1 MTWVGLRAGFDAVVP
16 QWDALIA
23 RQDQPN
29 LFMTPVWASTWW
41 EHFGGDADLCLL
53 TVGSESDPLGPLG
66 IAPMALHGDVLR
78 FLGGT
83 DLFDYHDFVT
93 GDPRFYD
100 ALAERLDGEPWR
112 TMDLGSVPGTSPTLE
127 HIPRIYRSRGYDVT
141 VETEDVVPGMD
152 LPATWDDYLSGL
164 RRKDRHEL
172 RRKLRRLDA
181 AGAYQVRLSTPETL
195 EADMALFHDLMRE
208 SREEK
213 RDFLG
218 PEREA
223 FFRDIVE
230 RMQTAGFLR
239 LLLLELEGEPIAAVL
254 AFDYAG
260 HRLLY
265 NSGFRRAAAPLS
277 AGLLLKALCVKDA
290 IERGLTYFDFLRG
303 AEPYKYHLGAQDASI
318 HRIVVRR

>member
-1 MTWVGLRAGFDAVVP
+1 MTCIGLRTGFDAVAP

-23 RQDQPN
+23 RQGEPN
-29 LFMTPVWASTWW
+29 LFLTPAWQRTWW
-41 EHFGGDADLCLL
+41 DHFRGDAELCLL
-53 TVGSESDPLGPLG
+53 TVGPESDPFG
-66 IAPMALHGDVLR
+66 IAPMALDGDVLR

-93 GDPRFYD
+93 DDPRFYD
-100 ALAERLDGEPWR
+100 ALADCLDGEPWR
-112 TMDLGSVPGTSPTLE
+112 TMDLASVPDGSPTLE
-127 HIPRIYRSRGYDVT
+127 HIPRVYRERGCEVT
-141 VETEDVVPGMD
+141 VEIEDVVPGLA
-152 LPATWDDYLSGL
+152 LPATWDEYLGGL

-181 AGAYQVRLSTPETL
+181 AGSHRVRLSTDETL
-195 EADMALFHDLMRE
+195 EADAGLFHEVMRE

-218 PEREA
+218 PEREG

-230 RMQTAGFLR
+230 RMHSAGFLR
-239 LLLLELEGEPIAAVL
+239 LFLLELDGEPIAAVL

-260 HRLLY
+260 RRLLY
-265 NSGFRRAAAPLS
+265 NSGFRRASASLS
-277 AGLLLKALCVKDA
+277 AGLLLKALCIRDA

-303 AEPYKYHLGAQDASI
+303 AEPYKYHLGARDASI

>member
-1 MTWVGLRAGFDAVVP
+1 MTCIGLRTGFDAVAP
-16 QWDALIA
+16 TWDALIA
-23 RQDQPN
+23 RQDEPN
-29 LFMTPVWASTWW
+29 LFVTPTWQRTWW

-53 TVGSESDPLGPLG
+53 TVGSASDPLG
-66 IAPMALHGDVLR
+66 IAPMSLDGDVLR

-93 GDPRFYD
+93 DDPRFYD
-100 ALAERLDGEPWR
+100 ALADCLDGEPWR
-112 TMDLGSVPGTSPTLE
+112 TMDLASVPDGSPTLQ
-127 HIPRIYRSRGYDVT
+127 HIPRVYRARGCDVT
-141 VETEDVVPGMD
+141 VETEDVVPGLE
-152 LPATWDDYLSGL
+152 LPATWDDYLGSL
-164 RRKDRHEL
+164 RGKDRHEL

-181 AGAYQVRLSTPETL
+181 AGAYRVLLATDETL
-195 EADMALFHDLMRE
+195 EADVDLFHEVMAE

-223 FFRDIVE
+223 FFRDIVA
-230 RMQTAGFLR
+230 RMQSAGLLR
-239 LLLLELEGEPIAAVL
+239 LFLLEVNAEPVAAVL

-260 HRLLY
+260 KRLLY
-265 NSGFRRAAAPLS
+265 NSGFRRASAPLS

-290 IERGLTYFDFLRG
+290 IERGLTYLDFLRG
-303 AEPYKYHLGAQDASI
+303 AEPYKYHLGARDASI

>member
-1 MTWVGLRAGFDAVVP
+1 MICIGLRTGFDAVAP

-23 RQDQPN
+23 RQDEPN
-29 LFMTPVWASTWW
+29 LFLTPAWQRTWW
-41 EHFGGDADLCLL
+41 EHFRGDADLCLL
-53 TVGSESDPLGPLG
+53 TVGSESDPLG
-66 IAPMALHGDVLR
+66 IAPMAIDGDVLR

-100 ALAERLDGEPWR
+100 ALADCLDSEPWR
-112 TMDLGSVPGTSPTLE
+112 TMDLASVPDGSLTLQ
-127 HIPRIYRSRGYDVT
+127 HIPRVYRERGCEVT
-141 VETEDVVPGMD
+141 VEIEDVVPGLA
-152 LPATWDDYLSGL
+152 LPATWDEYLGRL

-172 RRKLRRLDA
+172 QRKLRRLDA
-181 AGAYQVRLSTPETL
+181 AGSYRVRLSTHETL
-195 EADMALFHDLMRE
+195 EADVDLFHEVMRE

-230 RMQTAGFLR
+230 RMQSAGALR
-239 LLLLELEGEPIAAVL
+239 LFLLELEGEPIAAVL

-260 HRLLY
+260 CRLLY
-265 NSGFRRAAAPLS
+265 NSGFRRASASLS

-318 HRIVVRR
+318 HQIVVRR

>member
-1 MTWVGLRAGFDAVVP
+1 MTCIGLRTGFDAVAP

-23 RQDQPN
+23 RQDEPN
-29 LFMTPVWASTWW
+29 LFLTPAWQRTWW
-41 EHFGGDADLCLL
+41 EHFRGDADLCLL
-53 TVGSESDPLGPLG
+53 TVGSESDPLGV
-66 IAPMALHGDVLR
+66 APMTLDGDVLR

-93 GDPRFYD
+93 DDPRFYD
-100 ALAERLDGEPWR
+100 ALADCLDGEPWR
-112 TMDLGSVPGTSPTLE
+112 TMDLTSVPDGSPTLQ
-127 HIPRIYRSRGYDVT
+127 HIPRVYRSRGCEVT
-141 VETEDVVPGMD
+141 VETEDVVPGLD
-152 LPATWDDYLSGL
+152 LPGTWDDYLGGL

-181 AGAYQVRLSTPETL
+181 AGSYRVRLSTDETL
-195 EADMALFHDLMRE
+195 EADAALFHEVMRE

-218 PEREA
+218 PEREG

-230 RMQTAGFLR
+230 RMQSAGFLR
-239 LLLLELEGEPIAAVL
+239 LLLLELDGEPIAAVL

-260 HRLLY
+260 RRLLY
-265 NSGFRRAAAPLS
+265 NSGFRRASASLS
-277 AGLLLKALCVKDA
+277 AGFLLKALCVKDA
-290 IERGLTYFDFLRG
+290 IERRLTYFDFLRG
-303 AEPYKYHLGAQDASI
+303 AEPYKYHLGARDASV

>member
-1 MTWVGLRAGFDAVVP
+1 MTCVGLRTGFDAVAP

-23 RQDQPN
+23 RQDEPN
-29 LFMTPVWASTWW
+29 LFLTHTWARTWW
-41 EHFGGDADLCLL
+41 EHFRADADLCLL
-53 TVGSESDPLGPLG
+53 TVGPESDPRG
-66 IAPMALHGDVLR
+66 IAPMTLDGDVLR

-100 ALAERLDGEPWR
+100 ALADCLDGEPWR
-112 TMDLGSVPGTSPTLE
+112 TMELTSVPDGSLTLQE
-127 HIPRIYRSRGYDVT
+127 IPRVYRSRGYEVT
-141 VETEDVVPGMD
+141 VETEDVVPGLD
-152 LPATWDDYLSGL
+152 LPATWDDYLGGL

-181 AGAYQVRLSTPETL
+181 AGSYRVRLSTDETL
-195 EADMALFHDLMRE
+195 RADAALFHELMRE

-230 RMQTAGFLR
+230 RMQAAGILR
-239 LLLLELEGEPIAAVL
+239 LLLLEMDGEPIAAVL

-260 HRLLY
+260 RRLLY
-265 NSGFRRAAAPLS
+265 NSGFRRASASLS

-303 AEPYKYHLGAQDASI
+303 AEPFKYHLGARDASV
-318 HRIVVRR
+318 HRIVVRRS